1 MTNHMQT
8 TCNKLTELKLNDPH
22 DVAVNKTDKY
32 YETFLTLQLYSS
44 SEAKKKPPPTSVKV
58 KFALTTLYTL
68 FFLNLRPTT
77 IITSLINVSTFIF
90 CFIPTVFQ
98 SYLIVKCIKTSSVKR
113 LIMINHI
120 QNDSFSLHN
129 VCILCIFIMY
139 I

>member
-22 DVAVNKTDKY
+22 DVAVNKRDKY

-44 SEAKKKPPPTSVKV
+44 SEAKKNSSHISQSQVCSDHTVH
-58 KFALTTLYTL
+58 TL
-68 FFLNLRPTT
+68 FLNLRPTT

-113 LIMINHI
+113 LIMINRI
-120 QNDSFSLHN
+120 QNNSFSLHN
-129 VCILCIFIMY
+129 VCIQCIFIMY